1 MRFARRLRRLI
12 AAALFVVAVF
22 VMGALVTRQPG
33 NPDLFPPKPGEAGVT
48 VYVVAYAYHSGLA
61 LPIPELTKAGEDLS
75 RGEVV
80 GIAERFKGFRFV
92 EIGWGDEAFY
102 RLVPT
107 ISELEIGEAM
117 RALFH
122 RDNPSVLHVVGLS
135 RSPPEMLQGAS
146 ILPITLSRKGF
157 DRLVSRLGDSIALE
171 DGHPV
176 ELGRGLYGP
185 SLFYRARGTFSILN
199 VCNHWVARELNAAG
213 LSILPI
219 VDTIPAG
226 LLLDLGWD
234 TRPNAN

>member
-1 MRFARRLRRLI
+1 
-12 AAALFVVAVF
+12 
-22 VMGALVTRQPG
+22 
-33 NPDLFPPKPGEAGVT
+33 
-48 VYVVAYAYHSGLA
+48 
-61 LPIPELTKAGEDLS
+61 
-75 RGEVV
+75 
-80 GIAERFKGFRFV
+80 
-92 EIGWGDEAFY
+92 
-102 RLVPT
+102 
-107 ISELEIGEAM
+107 M
-117 RALFH
+117 RALFQ

-146 ILPITLSRKGF
+146 ILPITMSREGF

-171 DGHPV
+171 DGRPV

-185 SLFYRARGTFSILN
+185 SLFYRARGTFSIFN

-213 LSILPI
+213 LSILPL